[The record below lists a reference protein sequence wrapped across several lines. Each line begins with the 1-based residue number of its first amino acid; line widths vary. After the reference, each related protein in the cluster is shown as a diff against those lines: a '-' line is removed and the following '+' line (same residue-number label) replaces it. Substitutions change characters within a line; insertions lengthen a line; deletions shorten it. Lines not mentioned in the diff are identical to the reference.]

1 MNKNTFSNISMNGR
15 MAYAILCVEQY
26 LCSKFPD
33 DDWSI
38 LSREMWK
45 VTSLYWDEWNE
56 RFIEIIPQYLF
67 EFDTYEN
74 SDFEKISKEDY
85 FAFVELFKNKPDTI
99 NQLLLK
105 LQDLYDVYIYS
116 DIPGEGEEASQIVLD
131 ICNILD
137 QNNVSLPN
145 VESVSFSSF
154 SEKNGW
160 GNSFN
165 GESLSLI
172 LSADHH

>member
-1 MNKNTFSNISMNGR
+1 MK
-15 MAYAILCVEQY
+15 
-26 LCSKFPD
+26 
-33 DDWSI
+33 
-38 LSREMWK
+38 
-45 VTSLYWDEWNE
+45 
-56 RFIEIIPQYLF
+56 
-67 EFDTYEN
+67 
-74 SDFEKISKEDY
+74 KEDY